1 MISRTSG
8 RTLALGAL
16 CAALSMTIAGCG
28 GDSGGSPAAVG
39 NVQTQAQ
46 TQTQTQTQ
54 TASQQCAAL
63 AAMAIPASSIGAPT
77 SGAKI
82 ATATLVQTSGEYC
95 QVNGAIAPVDP
106 AAPAINFQVNL
117 PTNWNH
123 KSLHYGGGGFDGT
136 LITGV
141 AALDMA
147 PTGAPTPL
155 ASGYATF
162 GDDSGH
168 QSSSITNGSF
178 AANDEALANYGGLSL
193 KKTHDVA
200 MLLIKKRY
208 AQMPAKSYFFGSS
221 TGGRDGLTEIQ
232 RWPGDYDGIVVNRPA
247 LNYTGLRLSN
257 VVLGRALYLRNGA
270 GWLDVAKTGLLQ
282 NAVMKECDTL
292 DGVADGIISNVDACK
307 LHALKVL
314 ASVRCPGGKDAGDS
328 CLSDPQLAT
337 VVTIAS
343 PLLLPYP
350 LANGVHRYAGY
361 NILAGSVFA
370 GPFTTR
376 DLGESKTPSNPASKH
391 DANQWVTGDQWVKFF
406 VTRVPTFDSLT
417 FDPYDPATYRS
428 RVQTVS
434 ALSDATNTDVGAF
447 AAKGGKII
455 MTHGLAD
462 EIVSTDS
469 STDYYNGLLERYGRG
484 KVDDFVRFYLMPG
497 VGHGTGPFHPAID
510 SLSALDRWVESGT
523 APETLQMSDLNTAT
537 LGRTRP
543 LCRYPAWP
551 RFVGG
556 DVNDATS
563 FACVYR

>member
-1 MISRTSG
+1 MTSKTLG

-16 CAALSMTIAGCG
+16 CAAVSMTIAGCG
-28 GDSGGSPAAVG
+28 GDSGGGTPASVA
-39 NVQTQAQ
+39 NTQLQSQANAQ
-46 TQTQTQTQ
+46 TQTV
-54 TASQQCAAL
+54 SQQCAAL
-63 AAMAIPASSIGAPT
+63 AGMAIPASSIGAPT
-77 SGAKI
+77 NGATI
-82 ATATLVQTSGEYC
+82 ATAALVETSGEYC
-95 QVNGAIAPVDP
+95 QVNGTIAPVDP
-106 AAPAINFQVNL
+106 TAPVINFQVNL

-123 KSLHYGGGGFDGT
+123 KALHYGGGGFDGT

-147 PTGAPTPL
+147 PTGTPTPL

-168 QSSSITNGSF
+168 QSASITDGSF

-208 AQMPAKSYFFGSS
+208 SQTPSKTYFFGSS

-232 RWPGDYDGIVVNRPA
+232 RWPADYDGIVVNRPA

-257 VVLGRALYLRNGA
+257 VVLGRALYLHNGA
-270 GWLDVAKTGLLQ
+270 GWLDVAKTVMLQ
-282 NAVMKECDTL
+282 DAVMKACDTL
-292 DGVADGIISNVDACK
+292 DGVADGIISNVNACK
-307 LHALKVL
+307 LRALKVL
-314 ASVRCPGGKDAGDS
+314 ASVRCPGGADAGDT
-328 CLSDPQLAT
+328 CLSDAQLAT

-343 PLLLPYP
+343 PLLLRYP

-370 GPFTTR
+370 GPYTTR
-376 DLGESKTPSNPASKH
+376 DFGESKTPSNPANKH
-391 DANQWVTGDQWVKFF
+391 DANQWVTGDQWVKYF

-417 FDPYDPATYRS
+417 FNPYDPGAYRS
-428 RVQTVS
+428 RVQQAS
-434 ALSDATNTDVGAF
+434 ALTDATNTDVRAF
-447 AAKGGKII
+447 EAKGGKII

-469 STDYYNGLLERYGRG
+469 STDYYNGLIERFG
-484 KVDDFVRFYLMPG
+484 KGSVDRFVRFYLMPG

-510 SLSALDRWVESGT
+510 SLTALDTWVESGT

-543 LCRYPAWP
+543 LCRYPSWP
-551 RFVGG
+551 KYAGG
-556 DVNDATS
+556 DVNSAGS
-563 FACVYR
+563 FTCVRD